1 MSKNDK
7 LLACLAYGMYFV
19 AGVVCMLLGSSMTNL
34 TLLYNKPVEKI
45 VLIGSAF
52 ALGRVFSAYLLGKL
66 TEKIDVLKILFAGLC
81 FFIVYLLG
89 LVYLPNYYLAF
100 ALAFLGG
107 IGMASLDAVCPLLL
121 SHVFKDK
128 YSSSLSFSQAL
139 YGLGGFAISFLTGVL
154 LRLKLS
160 FRVAYVILA
169 LISIFLLFLITKARF
184 ENNHEENKE
193 NIKPLYAKNKKLAI
207 LLLGVLCFLYCAV
220 CNGIG
225 YYLTSYIEFHYKS
238 SSTASYMLAS
248 YNLFIVFG
256 SIVFMFVLDKISER
270 VVLAFNSVAC
280 LVFLILSMVV
290 HKLSFY
296 FLTMSIEGFFLGV
309 LFSIIIAIG
318 TRIDY
323 KHIAVTGAL
332 IATMGSIGDIVTPLV
347 SSYVVERYGVVVML
361 QYTTCIILVM
371 TILSIIIYLLTKE
384 EINHGNSK

>member
-7 LLACLAYGMYFV
+7 LLAVLAYGMYFV

-66 TEKIDVLKILFAGLC
+66 TEKINVLKILFVGLC
-81 FFIVYLLG
+81 LFIVYLLG
-89 LVYLPNYYLAF
+89 LVFIPNYYLAF

-139 YGLGGFAISFLTGVL
+139 YGLGGFAISFLTGLL

-160 FRVAYVILA
+160 FKLAYVILA
-169 LISIFLLFLITKARF
+169 LVSILLLILITKTKF
-184 ENNHEENKE
+184 ENSQEENKE
-193 NIKPLYAKNKKLAI
+193 NIKPLYTNNKRLTI
-207 LLLGVLCFLYCAV
+207 TLLGILCFLYCAV

-225 YYLTSYIEFHYKS
+225 YYLTSYIEFHYKNS
-238 SSTASYMLAS
+238 TTASYMLAS

-256 SIVFMFVLDKISER
+256 SIVFMYILDKISER

-280 LVFLILSMVV
+280 LLFLIMSMVV

-296 FLTMSIEGFFLGV
+296 FVTMSIEGFFLGV
-309 LFSIIIAIG
+309 LFSVIIAIG
-318 TRIDY
+318 TRINY
-323 KHIAVTGAL
+323 QHIAVTGAL

-347 SSYVVERYGVVVML
+347 SSIVVKRHGVEVML
-361 QYTTCIILVM
+361 QYTACIILIM
-371 TILSIIIYLLTKE
+371 TILSILVYLLTRE
-384 EINHGNSK
+384 ELIYGDSK